1 VKTTQA
7 SLTGYIIII
16 SYNKFEMHIKEVLKM
31 DRLEK
36 LVSDLED
43 LRSKD
48 ERLQEIIDNLKN
60 LNSEIDLNTISK
72 KKVKRWISIIS
83 KNIKLLHKIFR
94 GIEGYTVIYPVVK
107 EANNIINKL
116 TEQIETKN
124 DNPKS

>member
-1 VKTTQA
+1 
-7 SLTGYIIII
+7 
-16 SYNKFEMHIKEVLKM
+16 M
-31 DRLEK
+31 DKLEK

-43 LRSKD
+43 LRTKD
-48 ERLQEIIDNLKN
+48 ERLQEVIDNLKD
-60 LNSEIDLNTISK
+60 LHSEIDLNTISK

>member
-1 VKTTQA
+1 
-7 SLTGYIIII
+7 
-16 SYNKFEMHIKEVLKM
+16 M
-31 DRLEK
+31 DKLEK

-43 LRSKD
+43 LRTKD
-48 ERLQEIIDNLKN
+48 ERFTLVVDNLKE
-60 LNSEIDLNTISK
+60 LNKEIDLNSNSK
-72 KKVKRWISIIS
+72 RKVKRWISIIS

>member
-1 VKTTQA
+1 
-7 SLTGYIIII
+7 
-16 SYNKFEMHIKEVLKM
+16 MHIKEVLKM

-43 LRSKD
+43 LRTKD

-83 KNIKLLHKIFR
+83 KNIKLLHKVFC
-94 GIEGYTVIYPVVK
+94 GVEGYTVIYPVVK

>member
-1 VKTTQA
+1 
-7 SLTGYIIII
+7 
-16 SYNKFEMHIKEVLKM
+16 M

-48 ERLQEIIDNLKN
+48 ERLQEIIDNLKE
-60 LNSEIDLNTISK
+60 LNKEIDLNSNSK
-72 KKVKRWISIIS
+72 RKVKRWISIIS